1 MEYVTLA
8 PGLPPSSRLGFGCG
22 SVMGRVGR
30 SDSLRAIAAA
40 RDAGISHF
48 DVARLYGY
56 GEAETLLGEA
66 LRGQRDQVVIASK
79 FGLGASPRAT
89 ALRGLK
95 PIAQKLAAAVPG
107 ARALLR
113 AAVGAAVQASDRFSP
128 AAAQASLDQSLAA
141 LKTDYLDI
149 LFLHDCDVADVTN
162 ELLGFLDRQ
171 VAAGKVRAY
180 GAAAAIE
187 TVQALCDA
195 RGDRLVYQFANSLC
209 ARNVERLSGTA
220 QFITHSPFFGADRL
234 GSTLDGRP
242 GLSRGDIH
250 HAMLA
255 YALAAPSV
263 GVVLCSMLDPAH
275 LRANLAVVEHP
286 KFAATDIAALVALAE

>member
-30 SDSLRAIAAA
+30 VDSLRAIAAA

-56 GEAETLLGEA
+56 GEAEALLGEA
-66 LRGQRDQVVIASK
+66 LRGQRHQMVIASK
-79 FGLGASPRAT
+79 FGLSASSRAA

-113 AAVGAAVQASDRFSP
+113 ALIGGAVQVPDRFSP
-128 AAAQASLDQSLAA
+128 ASAQASLEQSLAA

-149 LFLHDCDVADVTN
+149 LFLHDCGVADVTD

-171 VAAGKVRAY
+171 VEAGKVRAY
-180 GAAAAIE
+180 GAATAIE
-187 TVQALCDA
+187 AVQALCA
-195 RGDRLVYQFANSLC
+195 AHGDRLLYQFANSLFT
-209 ARNVERLSGTA
+209 RNVEHLPGA
-220 QFITHSPFFGADRL
+220 AHCITHSPFSGADRL
-234 GSTLDGRP
+234 GPALARHP

-255 YALAAPSV
+255 YALTAPSA

-275 LRANLAVVEHP
+275 LHANLAVVEHP
-286 KFAATDIAALVALAE
+286 KLTAADIAALAALAE